1 MIDLLSRHYN
11 GNIVLNPALDKV
23 NLEAAKRRLPPKLCD
38 ILEKSNGIKEAGT
51 ESGAWIVYPYDMIVE
66 ETEFY
71 NDNYFLGG
79 TIFAA
84 NGAGEPYYMDSEGY
98 VYKFEVVDN
107 VEVVVANSIE
117 EFFG

>member
-1 MIDLLSRHYN
+1 MDR
-11 GNIVLNPALDKV
+11 
-23 NLEAAKRRLPPKLCD
+23 
-38 ILEKSNGIKEAGT
+38 
-51 ESGAWIVYPYDMIVE
+51 
-66 ETEFY
+66 Y

-117 EFFG
+117 DFFG